1 MSSVDLGLFDC
12 FVTDKPSSTLDEFES
27 LLYDTTARNILDIS
41 LQESGVS
48 NNNTIETF
56 NVSTIYFYGLFCA
69 IILWSNLIKARSL
82 NKLCINVSYYN
93 HIHFPGEDGR
103 IWSGKFISLDID
115 VSNDSMTFIL
125 PLWCWLCHQF
135 CGSTSTCRP
144 QAALGCCCTVELLC
158 SGHFLK
164 V

>member
-12 FVTDKPSSTLDEFES
+12 FVADKQSSTLDEFES

-69 IILWSNLIKARSL
+69 IIL
-82 NKLCINVSYYN
+82 
-93 HIHFPGEDGR
+93 
-103 IWSGKFISLDID
+103 
-115 VSNDSMTFIL
+115 
-125 PLWCWLCHQF
+125 
-135 CGSTSTCRP
+135 
-144 QAALGCCCTVELLC
+144 
-158 SGHFLK
+158 
-164 V
+164 